1 MSEFLCFLCGKSF
14 HDKSSLRQHK
24 HGVHST
30 AELPCN
36 QCNKILIGTK
46 KLHAHMDSHKK
57 ICCPVCEETIPKN
70 SRSTHKC
77 NNSERFLCEL
87 CPYESS
93 RKDMLKR
100 HMNTHNKK
108 PKEVIKS

>member
-1 MSEFLCFLCGKSF
+1 MSESQCFTCGKIF

-24 HGVHST
+24 YSVHST
-30 AELPCN
+30 TELPCK

-46 KLHAHMDSHKK
+46 KLIGHMDSHKK
-57 ICCPVCEETIPKN
+57 IICPICEKSIPKN
-70 SRSTHKC
+70 SRLNHKC

-87 CPYESS
+87 CTFESPW
-93 RKDMLKR
+93 KVTLKR
-100 HMNTHNKK
+100 HMKTHNKK

>member
-57 ICCPVCEETIPKN
+57 YVVQFVKKLFQKNRGQLTNATILKD
-70 SRSTHKC
+70 
-77 NNSERFLCEL
+77 F
-87 CPYESS
+87 YVSS
-93 RKDMLKR
+93 VLLS
-100 HMNTHNKK
+100 HHG
-108 PKEVIKS
+108 KSH